1 MFDIN
6 DMAKAAFEPVLFT
19 PLQRAQKD
27 GYINIT
33 DVDGKKK
40 IEFITLVKIKKNKW
54 KMSVGSSRWQKNICK
69 TEIMPFPEN

>member
-6 DMAKAAFEPVLFT
+6 DMDKAAFEPVFST

-33 DVDGKKK
+33 GAEGKM
-40 IEFITLVKIKKNKW
+40 IH
-54 KMSVGSSRWQKNICK
+54 
-69 TEIMPFPEN
+69 

>member
-6 DMAKAAFEPVLFT
+6 DMAKAAFEPVMFT

-33 DVDGKKK
+33 GAEGKKK
-40 IEFITLVKIKKNKW
+40 IEYITSESMWRTTKIPRKKFALNFLL
-54 KMSVGSSRWQKNICK
+54 S
-69 TEIMPFPEN
+69 

>member
-6 DMAKAAFEPVLFT
+6 DIAKTAFEPVLFT

-33 DVDGKKK
+33 GVDGKKK
-40 IEFITLVKIKKNKW
+40 IEYMDLCQYFGHKKLKVSLP
-54 KMSVGSSRWQKNICK
+54 KRCREMVVS
-69 TEIMPFPEN
+69 

>member
-33 DVDGKKK
+33 DVDGKRK
-40 IEFITLVKIKKNKW
+40 L
-54 KMSVGSSRWQKNICK
+54 SL
-69 TEIMPFPEN
+69 